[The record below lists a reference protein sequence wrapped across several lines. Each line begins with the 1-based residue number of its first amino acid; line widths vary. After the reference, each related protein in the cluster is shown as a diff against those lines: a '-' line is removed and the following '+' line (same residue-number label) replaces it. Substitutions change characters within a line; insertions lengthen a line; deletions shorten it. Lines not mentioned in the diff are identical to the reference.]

1 MKREFYESLEAII
14 RETATILERSAIATS
29 YNDRL
34 MIEILGDETTLAASL
49 LRSQIGDSGLNIV
62 LKRLIHS
69 IVDSPMRERGS
80 ARQCYATMCDELYE
94 ELQVGELTTIHAL
107 YYAAK
112 DRRTALSY
120 ELRGYGISAEDI
132 LQFIEDG
139 DNATEVTEGAAISA
153 EGITT
158 MAETPDEV
166 EDSASAEGGSAKS
179 DAKVVIFIGGLNAL
193 SHDSDVAI

>member
-80 ARQCYATMCDELYE
+80 ARQYYATMCDKLYE
-94 ELQVGELTTIHAL
+94 ELQVGALTTIHAL

-158 MAETPDEV
+158 MAETPDVV
-166 EDSASAEGGSAKS
+166 EDSASAEGGSARS